1 MIGIAGTFHSSPRLL
16 RPRFVQTVVS
26 PRARGLSVR
35 LDLAP
40 DGHCNFDC
48 QYCEVKRTQL
58 SADRVPDIPV
68 MMAELEAV
76 LDTIAQGRGREL
88 PGCNRVPDGYLH
100 LGHVALSGE
109 GEPTLCPCF
118 ADVLESLLHL
128 RARTRHGFFRIAIV
142 TNGTRL
148 SAPEI
153 RESLSLL
160 TPQDEIWAKL
170 DAGTEEWF
178 QIVNRSQCSLQEV
191 LAQLKQ
197 CGKEHALTI
206 QSLFPTLPKYPNG
219 PPPDEIEAY
228 VDRLIELKEA
238 KVRIPLVQIYSTSR
252 SAARPG
258 VGHAPLATL
267 SAIARQVRTR
277 AGLNAQVY

>member
-148 SAPEI
+148 NAPEI

-178 QIVNRSQCSLQEV
+178 QIVNRPQCTLQEV
-191 LAQLKQ
+191 LAQLKE

-219 PPPDEIEAY
+219 PPPDEIAAY